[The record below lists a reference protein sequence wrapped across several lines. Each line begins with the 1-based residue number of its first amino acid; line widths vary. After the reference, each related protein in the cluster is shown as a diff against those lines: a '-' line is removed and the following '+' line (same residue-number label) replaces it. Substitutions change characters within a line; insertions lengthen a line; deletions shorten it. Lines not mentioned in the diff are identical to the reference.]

1 MKLETLFA
9 AKTFRDPDIIEIYP
23 ENPYIT
29 KSISFKINIH
39 FQLISK
45 NLRNFYIFVHDQ
57 EYTPCMLPLIA
68 AKPFKYNLIRKVII
82 ILFITQFHTPLDFFF
97 GKKRDFFSSLFHFF
111 LFTNPANIYVCVF
124 VCVYVCSCSFGSLSK
139 ITAMNVRSRYAHTH
153 RQSPQLFCHVTH
165 AAPALPP
172 RHSRHLQRAQPKLF
186 ACYVLDVAVALTRFA

>member
-29 KSISFKINIH
+29 KSISFKINIQ

-82 ILFITQFHTPLDFFF
+82 ILFITQFYTPLDFFF
-97 GKKRDFFSSLFHFF
+97 GQKTRFFFKSLPFF
-111 LFTNPANIYVCVF
+111 FIYTPSKYICMCFCMCVCMQLQLREF
-124 VCVYVCSCSFGSLSK
+124 IQNNCNECTLEICPHSPTISPIILP
-139 ITAMNVRSRYAHTH
+139 RYTRRAG
-153 RQSPQLFCHVTH
+153 
-165 AAPALPP
+165 APP